1 MPDFPKIENLPKE
14 SQDHL
19 AAMVARLLEQM
30 EAAGGSLSF
39 AQYMEEA
46 LYAPGLGYYTAGLHK
61 FGASGDFVTAPEIS
75 PLFGQCLAKQI
86 SEVLRE
92 LGTGE
97 VLEVGAGSGAL
108 AVDLLKTLETLET
121 PPNRYLILEVS
132 ADLRARQYET
142 ISTQLPTWIDRVVW
156 ISNLPE
162 SGWEGVIVANELL
175 DAMPVHC
182 FEWTGKD
189 LLERRVTWEKGEFTW
204 VTQPLSGELAEP
216 LGRWHREYGEGLEAG
231 YSSEIGLVARAWVS
245 TIAKLIGRGA
255 MFLFDYGYPGR
266 EYYHPL
272 RNTGT
277 LACHYRH
284 HRHYDPL
291 IIPGLQDITS
301 HVDFTA
307 MAKAAVGL
315 EISGYTTQAHF
326 LLACGICDLSTEP
339 LNPEAQWA
347 LSNQIRLL
355 TFPQEMGE
363 LFKVLALTRG
373 LCGDLMGFRL
383 RNLRDRL

>member
-1 MPDFPKIENLPKE
+1 M
-14 SQDHL
+14 
-19 AAMVARLLEQM
+19 
-30 EAAGGSLSF
+30 
-39 AQYMEEA
+39 
-46 LYAPGLGYYTAGLHK
+46 
-61 FGASGDFVTAPEIS
+61 
-75 PLFGQCLAKQI
+75 
-86 SEVLRE
+86 RE
-92 LGTGE
+92 LGSGE
-97 VLEVGAGSGAL
+97 LLEVGAGSGTL
-108 AVDLLKTLETLET
+108 AVELLKTLEILET
-121 PPNRYLILEVS
+121 PPSRYLILEVS

-142 ISTQLPTWIDRVVW
+142 ISTKLPAWMDRVVW

-162 SGWEGVIVANELL
+162 PGWEGVMVANELL

-182 FEWTGKD
+182 FEWAGKE
-189 LLERRVTWEKGEFTW
+189 LLERRVTWDKDRFTW
-204 VTQPLSGELAEP
+204 MTQPLSGELVEP
-216 LGRWHREYGEGLEAG
+216 LGEWYREYGKGLSVG
-231 YSSEIGLVARAWVS
+231 YLSEIGLIARAWIS
-245 TIAKLIGRGA
+245 TTAKLIGRGA
-255 MFLFDYGYPGR
+255 MFLFDYGYPGQ

-291 IIPGLQDITS
+291 ILPGLQDITS

-315 EISGYTTQAHF
+315 EVSGYTTQAHF
-326 LLACGICDLSTEP
+326 LLACGICDLSTE
-339 LNPEAQWA
+339 LFTPEAQWT

-373 LCGDLMGFRL
+373 VREDLMGFRL
-383 RNLRDRL
+383 RNLRNRL